1 MIYDL
6 TVVGAGASGCLAS
19 IYAAEKGLSVL
30 LLEKNERIGQKLL
43 TTGNGRC
50 NYTNRNIT
58 VNNYHGNEPDF
69 VRFAL
74 SKYDHPTILSLFEK
88 MGIIHYA
95 LENGKCYPYSLQ
107 SSSFLD
113 IFRMEIKEQG
123 VDLKTTENVK
133 QANYNYKGD
142 YFKIESSGGAYHSK
156 HLIIATGGMSL
167 PKSGSDGGGYKL
179 LKHFNHT
186 QTEIF
191 PGLVQLKLE
200 SPHLKA
206 MDGVKLETRADLW
219 IDSQKI
225 SSEFGDTLFT
235 SYGIS
240 GPTILN
246 LSRQSVEGLQKDKKV
261 EISVA
266 LLAHEPSKIF
276 KILSSRFSYRPER
289 TVEESLIGIVHKKL
303 ILPFL
308 KELGFPKGTFVK
320 NLSND
325 MITKMKTRLSDWRF
339 RVIGHNG
346 FANSQVTCGGI
357 RTRDFNPETMESRL
371 QHSLYAIGEVL
382 DIDGDCGGFNLHW
395 AWASAAVAVDN
406 ISQNIGRKER

>member
-19 IYAAEKGLSVL
+19 IRAAEKSLSVL

-50 NYTNRNIT
+50 NYTNKNIT

-69 VRFAL
+69 VKYAL
-74 SKYDHPTILSLFEK
+74 SKYNHPTILSLFEK

-113 IFRMEIKEQG
+113 VFRMELKEQG
-123 VDLKTTENVK
+123 VDLKTCENVK
-133 QANYNYKGD
+133 QVSYKGD
-142 YFKIESSGGAYHSK
+142 HFIIESSGGTYRSK
-156 HLIIATGGMSL
+156 KLIVATGGLSL

-179 LKHFNHT
+179 LKYFSHSLT
-186 QTEIF
+186 DTF
-191 PGLVQLKLE
+191 PALVQLKLE
-200 SPHLKA
+200 YPYLKA
-206 MDGVKLETRADLW
+206 MDGVKLEAKTRLW
-219 IDSQKI
+219 IDDQEFSAQ
-225 SSEFGDTLFT
+225 FGDTLFT

-246 LSRQSVEGLQKDKKV
+246 LSRDAVEGVLKNKKV
-261 EISVA
+261 EVSVS
-266 LLAHEPSKIF
+266 LLAQEPDEIF
-276 KILSSRFSYRPER
+276 NIITSRFSHRPKR
-289 TVEESLIGIVHKKL
+289 TVEEALIGMVHKKL

-308 KELGFPKGTFVK
+308 KDLGIPKEMSVK
-320 NLSND
+320 NLSQEK
-325 MITKMKTRLSDWRF
+325 ILEMKTKLSDWRF

-357 RTRDFNPETMESRL
+357 RTSEFNGETMESKL
-371 QHSLYAIGEVL
+371 QRGLYGIGEVL
-382 DIDGDCGGFNLHW
+382 DIDGDCGGYNLHW
-395 AWASAAVAVDN
+395 AWASASVAVDD
-406 ISQNIGRKER
+406 ISQKIGRKKR